1 MDVER
6 NKQIKNKYEDLVELY
21 QQLLNHTEPND
32 LFDDVKHSYAHFVDK
47 CIVYLNK
54 SNNEVI
60 KEPCIEERDIEDKYI
75 EERYDTEKMT
85 QMLDLC
91 HTQNY
96 EKMDEDSDS
105 PNDVIVTK
113 CGGYDELDEYGYED
127 DYE

>member
-1 MDVER
+1 MLESFGWKTLRFRDYVPTSE
-6 NKQIKNKYEDLVELY
+6 ELI
-21 QQLLNHTEPND
+21 Q
-32 LFDDVKHSYAHFVDK
+32 K
-47 CIVYLNK
+47 
-54 SNNEVI
+54 
-60 KEPCIEERDIEDKYI
+60 IEEIINGLDISEEEKTKTKEACKTIQELDKYI